1 MLEYFQTTFR
11 HPESNPTWQK
21 IRPLLSGLLQSK
33 RALPIIDG
41 LKYTYK
47 MKQSKEEMKNAQPQ
61 RTSVD
66 LFLFR
71 MF

>member
-11 HPESNPTWQK
+11 HPESNPAWQK
-21 IRPLLSGLLQSK
+21 IRPLLSGLLQSE

-47 MKQSKEEMKNAQPQ
+47 MKQSKEEIRNAQPQ